1 MKKFSHRDYINVF
14 ILIIVFLII
23 LFSIVG
29 FKYVNGSTVDWASQ
43 HWIIP
48 EYFRNLFYKT
58 GDIFPSFA
66 FNLGGGQNIYNLSYY
81 GLLSPFTLI
90 SYLFKFM
97 SMANYIILLMI
108 LVVIASIILMYYWLH
123 KRFDTKY
130 AFIGTLLFL
139 LASPLIYHTH
149 RHIMFINYMPFLL
162 MGLIGIDKLFEK
174 NRRTLLIISVFL
186 MIMTSY
192 YYSVGGIIA
201 IFIYGLYKYIEED
214 KKKKFIDLIK
224 ATFKIILPILVG
236 VLMSGVLIFPT
247 FYALLNG
254 RGDITNSV
262 DIVKLLIP
270 TLNFKEM
277 VYSSYTIGLTSVL
290 YFAISYAIVATKKQN
305 RFLSIIFMLLTVF
318 PIIIYVL
325 SGFMYVRGKVLIP
338 LLPIAILL
346 VTSALN
352 DIDSKK
358 NIKFLI
364 SLIIISLAQII
375 TYVVTKEYLYLID
388 TSILLI
394 AFFLYR
400 EFGKK
405 NILLYVI
412 IFTSLATC
420 LINNYT
426 DKLVTKDDM
435 SLQYN
440 TYNYDKLSDIIN
452 NESTIYR
459 VGNDILGLETIN
471 RVEDIDYYLPSIY
484 SSIENQN
491 YYNFVNNEIGNEM
504 QDRIS
509 TAIFSSK
516 NIVFNTYM
524 GVKYLI
530 TNSMIPIGYSNVKDS
545 NIYTNENVFPI
556 GYSTSKI
563 MSKEDYDKLSYPY
576 NLHAL
581 ISNIVVDKDTES
593 SFKSKLKEET
603 IKYTIDS
610 KNVNIDKKDNNYTIN
625 SEDNGKLNLKLNK
638 TYDNK
643 ILFISFDMNY
653 SESCKVGNT
662 SITINGVKNTLSCKG
677 WTYPNNN
684 YKFDYVISSNDPIS
698 ELNVEFSKGKYEIS
712 NIKVY
717 SLDYEYLLEA
727 VDSVDEFVINKE
739 LTLGDKIVG
748 NINVTE
754 NGYFMLTIPY
764 DKWFSITI
772 DNKNISYE
780 KVDNAFIGFPINE
793 GSHEITIRY
802 ISPYLFEGMV
812 VSLFGYMIFLPIIYS
827 DYIKKKRSK

>member
-1 MKKFSHRDYINVF
+1 MKKFSHRDYINIF
-14 ILIIVFLII
+14 ILIIIFLII
-23 LFSIVG
+23 LFSVVG
-29 FKYVNGSTVDWASQ
+29 FKYVNGSTVDWSSQ

-66 FNLGGGQNIYNLSYY
+66 FNIGGGQNIYNLSYY
-81 GLLSPFTLI
+81 GLLSPFILI
-90 SYLFKFM
+90 SYLFSFI
-97 SMANYIILLMI
+97 SMANYIIVLMI
-108 LVVIASIILMYYWLH
+108 LVVITSIILMYYWLH
-123 KRFDTKY
+123 KRFETKY

-139 LASPLIYHTH
+139 LAAPLIYHTH

-174 NRRTLLIISVFL
+174 NRKTLLIISIFL

-201 IFIYGLYKYIEED
+201 ILIYGMYRYIEQD

-224 ATFKIILPILVG
+224 TTFKIILPILIG
-236 VLMSGVLIFPT
+236 VLMSGVLLLPT

-262 DIVKLLIP
+262 NIVSLLIP

-277 VYSSYTIGLTSVL
+277 IYGSYTIGLTSVL

-305 RFLSIIFMLLTVF
+305 RFLSIIFILLTVF
-318 PIIIYVL
+318 PIVIYVL

-352 DIDSKK
+352 DIHSKK

-375 TYVVTKEYLYLID
+375 TYVITKEYLYLVD
-388 TSILLI
+388 TVVLLI

-400 EFGKK
+400 EYGKK
-405 NILLYVI
+405 NILIYVI
-412 IFTSLATC
+412 IFASLAVC
-420 LINNYT
+420 LVNNYT

-440 TYNYDKLSDIIN
+440 TYNYTRLSDLIDK
-452 NESTIYR
+452 EATVYR

-471 RVEDIDYYLPSIY
+471 RVQDIDYYLPSIY

-491 YYNFVNNEIGNEM
+491 YYNFANNEIGNEM

-509 TAIFSSK
+509 TAIFPSK
-516 NIVFNTYM
+516 NILFNTYM
-524 GVKYLI
+524 GMKYLI
-530 TNSMIPIGYSNVKDS
+530 TNSMVPIGYSNIKDS
-545 NIYTNENVFPI
+545 NIYINENVFPI
-556 GYSTSKI
+556 GYSTSDL
-563 MSKEDYDKLSYPY
+563 MSKDDYDELSYPY
-576 NLHAL
+576 NMHAL
-581 ISNIVVDKDTES
+581 ISNIIINGETES
-593 SFKSKLKEET
+593 SFKSKVREET
-603 IKYTIDS
+603 IKYTI
-610 KNVNIDKKDNNYTIN
+610 IDKTVDIEEKDNVYIIN
-625 SEDNGKLNLKLNK
+625 SDDNGKLNLKLNK
-638 TYDNK
+638 VYDNK
-643 ILFISFDMNY
+643 ILFISFNMNY
-653 SESCKVGNT
+653 SESCDVGNT

-684 YKFDYVISSNDPIS
+684 YKFDYVISSNDEIN
-698 ELNVEFSKGKYEIS
+698 ELNVEFAKGRYEIS
-712 NIKVY
+712 DVKVC
-717 SLDYEYLLEA
+717 SLDYSYVLEA
-727 VDSVDEFVINKE
+727 IDSVDEFIINKD
-739 LTLGDKIVG
+739 LTIGDKIVG

-754 NGYFMLTIPY
+754 NGYFALSIPY
-764 DKWFSITI
+764 DRGFSIKL
-772 DNKNISYE
+772 DNKEVKYE
-780 KVDNAFIGFPINE
+780 KVNNAFIGFPINE
-793 GSHEITIRY
+793 GSHEITINY
-802 ISPYLFEGMV
+802 ISPYLFEGLII
-812 VSLFGYMIFLPIIYS
+812 SLVGYMIFIPIIYS
-827 DYIKKKRSK
+827 DYIKKKRNK